1 LCQNSN
7 VAEELVAAVSNE
19 MRRKFD
25 ESIEHHLGPAAL
37 SQDFLS
43 EELTPNSAYFDNTN
57 VMDSEYGDAK
67 ITP

>member
-1 LCQNSN
+1 M
-7 VAEELVAAVSNE
+7 SNE